1 MVLLGTVNTLTN
13 TPAPAPMPHARFC
26 AWCSTFPTQADREL
40 AAAGA
45 KITHGMC
52 PKCEARVLAEL
63 EAA

>member
-1 MVLLGTVNTLTN
+1 
-13 TPAPAPMPHARFC
+13 MPHARFC